1 MANPDHFSPVL
12 LYSDHAK
19 AVHDALISSGHLELA
34 EIISERA
41 QRTESD
47 RRYANA
53 LELLEEWTFEM
64 DDTPVVSS
72 SEDGAFVMVWQWV
85 DKDEIRELIAS

>member
-1 MANPDHFSPVL
+1 MPTPNHFAPVI
-12 LYSDHAK
+12 LYSEDAK

-34 EIISERA
+34 NIISERA
-41 QRTESD
+41 QRTDSD

-53 LELLEEWTFEM
+53 LELPEEGTFEM

-85 DKDEIRELIAS
+85 DAESAEI